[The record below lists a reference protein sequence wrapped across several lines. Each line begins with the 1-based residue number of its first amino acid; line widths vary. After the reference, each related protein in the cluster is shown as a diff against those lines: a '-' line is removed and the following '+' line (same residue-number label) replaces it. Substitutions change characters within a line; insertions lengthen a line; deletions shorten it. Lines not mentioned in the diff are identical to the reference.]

1 MSKFGDF
8 MKDQWHGLLGT
19 VKELKIPVL
28 SQVATM
34 ATGLLGSHLQKSIIN
49 DKMSG
54 AEREAFNLS
63 AQEAQKARDW
73 NLEMDNSKYQR
84 QVTDMQKAGINPALA
99 MNGGVTTQATSN
111 AMANASTQQ
120 TPIMPI
126 QDFATLAMN
135 LKVQKQQ
142 EAKLKEEAEAT
153 RIQNNVERLTAL
165 RNRIAEIKQK
175 ESLTDKQIQELAN
188 LKIEEQNLIKVG
200 KLNDKQYEIYDQT
213 YQRMVTENKYLDE
226 MQKQDLAIKAAEA
239 GFAEAQLE
247 SYDWNNAKQMS
258 LSAARNY
265 AGNVNVTVAG
275 AGGSY
280 SHSDTTMG
288 YLIFNRKQKTYTFIP
303 ASDYLKVKEPEKK
316 PEEKK
321 PTAKEVEKRVGEIPI
336 DWNNQD

>member
-1 MSKFGDF
+1 MAEKNGFLKFLGD
-8 MKDQWHGLLGT
+8 LG
-19 VKELKIPVL
+19 IPVV
-28 SQVATM
+28 SQVASM
-34 ATGLLGSHLQKSIIN
+34 ATGILGSKLQKQKVN
-49 DKMSG
+49 NEMSG
-54 AEREAFNLS
+54 AEREAFNLN

-73 NLEMDNSKYQR
+73 NLEMDNTKYQR

-99 MNGGVTTQATSN
+99 MNGGVSTQATSN

-126 QDFATLAMN
+126 QDFATSLMN
-135 LKVQKQQ
+135 LRIARQT

-153 RIQNNVERLTAL
+153 RIQNNVEKLTAL
-165 RNRIAEIKQK
+165 RQRIAEIENL
-175 ESLTDKQIQELAN
+175 ESKTENQRQELNN
-188 LKIEEQNLIKVG
+188 LKVEEQNLIKVG
-200 KLNDKQYEIYDQT
+200 KLNDKQYEIYEQT
-213 YQRMVTENKYLDE
+213 LQRMTIENQYLDE
-226 MQKQDLAIKAAEA
+226 FQRQDLALKAAEV

-288 YLIFNRKQKTYTFIP
+288 YLIFNRKKKTYTFIP

-316 PEEKK
+316 QEERKPKSPEEVKK
-321 PTAKEVEKRVGEIPI
+321 NVGKIPTE
-336 DWNNQD
+336 DYWTNTD